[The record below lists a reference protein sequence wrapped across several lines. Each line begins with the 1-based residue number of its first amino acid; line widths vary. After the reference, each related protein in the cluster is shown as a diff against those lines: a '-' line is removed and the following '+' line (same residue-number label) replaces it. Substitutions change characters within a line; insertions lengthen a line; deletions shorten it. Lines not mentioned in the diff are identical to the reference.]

1 MSSFN
6 RHAIVAVAFTVSVLL
21 LLVAH
26 RGVSPPSH
34 ELAASSS
41 SQQSPGK
48 RRYIFVDLGA
58 NRADSLEVF
67 LKNPNAKFAYDFPRP
82 SWATHEEAE
91 IFLFE
96 ANPVFNGH
104 LVKAKEACD
113 ERGIKVTIFPSTVVD
128 VKDTIRTFFMDTVN
142 DEHDYWGSSIYATH
156 PDAVRSGAKGTD
168 LTGINIATWL
178 LRNTLPRDFVV
189 VKMDIEGAE
198 YEVIPHMADMGAWVV
213 IDHLLVE
220 WHGPKVG
227 GGTLEE
233 IQLRGD
239 RAAAAKDKLIKEG
252 VQMPAY
258 DSGA

>member
-21 LLVAH
+21 LLIAH

-34 ELAASSS
+34 DLSASS
-41 SQQSPGK
+41 SQQSPSK

-67 LKNPNAKFAYDFPRP
+67 LKNPNAKFDYDFPRP

-142 DEHDYWGSSIYATH
+142 TAHDYWGSSIYASH

-220 WHGPKVG
+220 WHGAGVG
-227 GGTLEE
+227 GGTPEE
-233 IQLRGD
+233 IQLRED